1 LIGSPFHTGHDR
13 RCAPAVRDTGDADR
27 VFLELSVDGTGGAI
41 MVFAL
46 VVGAVEL
53 VLELRPG

>member
-1 LIGSPFHTGHDR
+1 MIGAALQRFAILVMLIG
-13 RCAPAVRDTGDADR
+13 

-53 VLELRPG
+53 VLKLRPELTDA